1 MSISYATFLANQ
13 AELVHSSKNPDLLTK
28 RFFIL
33 HAIPEEQRD
42 NLDHIEYKALQKVMK
57 TRWRAQQ
64 EDEKTR
70 KLIGKHEADHRKKV
84 IHAKILLGLAA
95 IDLAEQDDDLRRSL
109 FARACALPSANIQ
122 YVKELLGY

>member
-1 MSISYATFLANQ
+1 MSISYVNFLANQ
-13 AELVHSSKNPDLLTK
+13 AELAHSNKNPDLLTK

-64 EDEKTR
+64 ADEKAR
-70 KLIGKHEADHRKKV
+70 KLIGKNEADHRRKL

-109 FARACALPSANIQ
+109 LAKACALPSANTQ
-122 YVKELLGY
+122 YVETLLGY